1 MKDTR
6 ADYSHRR
13 RTVTLMFLLS
23 CVILGYIWLK
33 CNIPDSTRKSLT
45 YKTATVRWGF
55 ETFNDRTRYTLI
67 DRSGISLVLTCQD
80 GRILTEDLHAMS
92 TIRMR
97 YNAREYMLANTSL
110 DGVLYRVPV
119 LNNNPNPSDEQKE
132 YLQALS
138 RARTITFEY
147 DYVRYTWNTDNSA
160 ILHSC
165 IDKRIRP
172 TEVVRIVSEV
182 LSSRASSAASGA
194 ASDADI

>member
-6 ADYSHRR
+6 ADYSYRR
-13 RTVTLMFLLS
+13 HAVAVMFLLS

-33 CNIPDSTRKSLT
+33 STIPDSTRKSLT
-45 YKTATVRWGF
+45 YKTASVRWSF
-55 ETFNDRTRYTLI
+55 ETFNDRIRYTLI
-67 DRSGISLVLTCQD
+67 DRNGISLVLTCQD

-92 TIRMR
+92 TIRLR

-119 LNNNPNPSDEQKE
+119 LNNNPNPSEEQKE
-132 YLQALS
+132 YLHVLS

-147 DYVRYTWNTDNSA
+147 DYVRYVWNTDNSG

-165 IDKRIRP
+165 IDKKMQP
-172 TEVVRIVSEV
+172 TDVDLIVSEV
-182 LSSRASSAASGA
+182 LSSSASGA

>member
-1 MKDTR
+1 MNDTR
-6 ADYSHRR
+6 ADYSYRR
-13 RTVTLMFLLS
+13 HAVAVMFLLS
-23 CVILGYIWLK
+23 CVIIGYIWLK
-33 CNIPDSTRKSLT
+33 SITPENTRKSLT
-45 YKTATVRWGF
+45 YKTATVKWSF

-67 DRSGISLVLTCQD
+67 DRNGISLVLTCQD

-92 TIRMR
+92 TVRMR

-132 YLQALS
+132 YLHALS

-165 IDKRIRP
+165 IDKRMRP
-172 TEVVRIVSEV
+172 IDVDLIVSEV
-182 LSSRASSAASGA
+182 LSSGASSAASEY
-194 ASDADI
+194 

>member
-6 ADYSHRR
+6 ADYSYRR
-13 RTVTLMFLLS
+13 HAVAVMFLLTS
-23 CVILGYIWLK
+23 VILGYIWLK
-33 CNIPDSTRKSLT
+33 STIPDSTRKLLT
-45 YKTATVRWGF
+45 YKTATVRWRF
-55 ETFNDRTRYTLI
+55 ETFNDRIRYTLI
-67 DRSGISLVLTCQD
+67 DRNGISLVLTCQD

-92 TIRMR
+92 TVRMR

-147 DYVRYTWNTDNSA
+147 DYVRYIWNTDNSA
-160 ILHSC
+160 ILYSC
-165 IDKRIRP
+165 IDKRMQP
-172 TEVVRIVSEV
+172 TNVDLIVSEV
-182 LSSRASSAASGA
+182 LSSSAASDA